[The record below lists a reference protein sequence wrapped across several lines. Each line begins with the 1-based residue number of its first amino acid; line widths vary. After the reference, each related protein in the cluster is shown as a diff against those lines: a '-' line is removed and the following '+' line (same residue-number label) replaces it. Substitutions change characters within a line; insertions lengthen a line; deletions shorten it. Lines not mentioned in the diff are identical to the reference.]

1 MVTAVLLS
9 RSCHGLILFIV
20 IFKDKEKP
28 NANPR
33 WFVDQ
38 LYVNEVKGELP
49 PGIKKNAKGGCT
61 LSTRKYGGWG
71 ETFKLAKDIA
81 GWTKGPEST

>member
-1 MVTAVLLS
+1 M
-9 RSCHGLILFIV
+9 
-20 IFKDKEKP
+20 
-28 NANPR
+28 
-33 WFVDQ
+33 DQ